1 MKKLFS
7 TFLIGIWSIFC
18 AGACFSA
25 PASIPQNTTIL
36 VRTTQDVTSE
46 SISPKDNI
54 KAELVSDFILDG
66 EVLFPKGTKVLLF
79 PSSVNKR
86 GFAGKGGVIEIQNAL
101 ITDIDGNQYPL
112 TLRHNVQGDDKDWVV
127 ACMGVFTISI
137 ILIPLDV
144 IGFIK
149 GKSAILP
156 EGTVINCSF

>member
-18 AGACFSA
+18 AGACYSA
-25 PASIPQNTTIL
+25 PVSIPQNTTIL

-54 KAELVSDFILDG
+54 KAELVSDFIFDG
-66 EVLFPKGTKVLLF
+66 EVLFPKGSEVLLF
-79 PSSVNKR
+79 PSSVSKR
-86 GFAGKGGVIEIQNAL
+86 GFAGKGGVFEIRSGV
-101 ITDIDGNQYPL
+101 ITDKMGNSYPL
-112 TLRHNVQGDDKDWVV
+112 TLRQKTQGDDRDWVV

-156 EGTVINCSF
+156 EGTTIECSF